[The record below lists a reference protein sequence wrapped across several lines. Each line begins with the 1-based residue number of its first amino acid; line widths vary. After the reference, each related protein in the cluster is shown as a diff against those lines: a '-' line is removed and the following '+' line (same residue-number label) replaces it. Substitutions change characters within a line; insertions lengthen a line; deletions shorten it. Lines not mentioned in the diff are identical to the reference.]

1 MILLELSN
9 NFKKKPRMI
18 LVHLKALC
26 CFMCSKAFEVLI
38 VHLQGGF
45 MVKSKDRSTIKFDLK
60 FEIIA
65 ALKIAAA
72 VRQMDPRDVLED
84 LVSKHLADFVAL
96 ANKNKHKE

>member
-1 MILLELSN
+1 
-9 NFKKKPRMI
+9 
-18 LVHLKALC
+18 
-26 CFMCSKAFEVLI
+26 
-38 VHLQGGF
+38 